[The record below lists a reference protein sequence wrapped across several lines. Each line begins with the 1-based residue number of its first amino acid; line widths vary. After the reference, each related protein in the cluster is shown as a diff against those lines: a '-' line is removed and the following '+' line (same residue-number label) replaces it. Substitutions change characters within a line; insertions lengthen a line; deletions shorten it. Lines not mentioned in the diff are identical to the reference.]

1 MNKKRCNTNKRLHIA
16 LIMLL
21 ISALVISLSCVKC
34 KAEEQSASTADAKI
48 EDAISDFY
56 GAIPDGI
63 EGVDDISN
71 SLGVKHILSVAISAF
86 TDNSTQLTSLL
97 LTLLGIALMSAL
109 CSFLDGELCGY
120 ASRAVGA
127 VSAALL
133 FERLVFLV
141 ESTVQSLTEV
151 NAFFGAVIPISLA
164 VNSLGASPTTASVQA
179 VGMGITLGTYS
190 VISERVL
197 GAVVGAV
204 FITAAL
210 SSINPVFARLAR
222 SIKNLFMSISGA
234 LTVLMGATFALQSTV
249 AAGTDS
255 VAIRSARY
263 AVSSAIPIVGS
274 AVSGAFGIMAGGV
287 TYARGVVGGGAIAVV
302 LSLVLAPLVTLLAY
316 RLCLRVGVGFCS
328 WCSLDGCEGV
338 FSAFSGALDTLIAVY
353 SLTSV
358 VYIVELVAFLK
369 GGVEIA

>member
-1 MNKKRCNTNKRLHIA
+1 M
-16 LIMLL
+16 
-21 ISALVISLSCVKC
+21 
-34 KAEEQSASTADAKI
+34 
-48 EDAISDFY
+48 
-56 GAIPDGI
+56 
-63 EGVDDISN
+63 
-71 SLGVKHILSVAISAF
+71 
-86 TDNSTQLTSLL
+86 
-97 LTLLGIALMSAL
+97 
-109 CSFLDGELCGY
+109 
-120 ASRAVGA
+120 
-127 VSAALL
+127 
-133 FERLVFLV
+133 
-141 ESTVQSLTEV
+141 
-151 NAFFGAVIPISLA
+151 
-164 VNSLGASPTTASVQA
+164 
-179 VGMGITLGTYS
+179 
-190 VISERVL
+190 
-197 GAVVGAV
+197 
-204 FITAAL
+204 
-210 SSINPVFARLAR
+210 
-222 SIKNLFMSISGA
+222 
-234 LTVLMGATFALQSTV
+234 QSTV

-338 FSAFSGALDTLIAVY
+338 FTAFSGALDTLVAVY